1 MGGKTV
7 FRIKNK
13 DVLADSIELARENYG
28 VVLQE
33 IYGILHEINHHL
45 NFMDNKYPFTSYLN
59 GSSRWM
65 LEDIRNIKVKNTL
78 NDLDVMIPREKAKE
92 LWALLE
98 SGKIQNYI
106 CCNRINPEF
115 IGNTL
120 ICLFRVNGKKL
131 QVDFELAGF
140 ENRLPTEWAR
150 FSHSSSLE
158 DAKEGIKG
166 VFHKFMLRALVGSK
180 SELDD
185 VVICTPSSTQDKI
198 RVRKDQSAREYSWGV
213 EKGLCRN
220 YTNLKES
227 YFRELKPQ
235 EKIYSTD
242 LQELANFI
250 FEGKQYSLECIQDAT
265 SITRNLYLLEPQE
278 IHDFMTRFM
287 EILFGSGEQKL
298 ELDKEIDFQNK
309 IMVVSYIIEHNKIL
323 SNYLIIWDSKIKAYY
338 DLW

>member
-7 FRIKNK
+7 FRINNK
-13 DVLADSIELARENYG
+13 DVLADSIILTKYNYRAIRTNI
-28 VVLQE
+28 LQILGE
-33 IYGILHEINHHL
+33 IDLHLSIFSTFEPLTN
-45 NFMDNKYPFTSYLN
+45 YLN

-65 LEDIRNIKVKNTL
+65 LENIENINVKNTL
-78 NDLDVMIPREKAKE
+78 NDLDVMIPREKAKD
-92 LWALLE
+92 LWNLLE
-98 SGKIQNYI
+98 SGNIKNFI
-106 CCNRINPEF
+106 CSNRVNTEF

-120 ICLFRVNGKKL
+120 ICLFDINGMKL
-131 QVDFELAGF
+131 QVDFELAEF
-140 ENRLPTEWAR
+140 ENNLPTEWAR

-158 DAKEGIKG
+158 DAREGIKG

-180 SELDD
+180 SELED
-185 VVICTPSSTQDKI
+185 VVICTPSSTTDKI

-213 EKGLCRN
+213 ERGLCRN

-227 YFRELKPQ
+227 YYRELKPQ

-265 SITRNLYLLEPQE
+265 SIARNLYLLEPQE

-298 ELDKEIDFQNK
+298 ELDKEIDLQNK